1 MVTKVKWKQ
10 HMRLKRNDRV
20 VVQLVSKRHNM
31 DRVVVQLISKRH
43 NMERRLKDLTKA
55 STILA
60 LRIRLLLMGEGM
72 L

>member
-1 MVTKVKWKQ
+1 
-10 HMRLKRNDRV
+10 MRLKRNDRV

-31 DRVVVQLISKRH
+31 
-43 NMERRLKDLTKA
+43 ERRLQDLTKA

>member
-1 MVTKVKWKQ
+1 MK
-10 HMRLKRNDRV
+10 LKRNDRI

-31 DRVVVQLISKRH
+31 
-43 NMERRLKDLTKA
+43 ERRLQDSTKA

-72 L
+72 LWPE

>member
-10 HMRLKRNDRV
+10 HMKLKRNDRI

-31 DRVVVQLISKRH
+31 
-43 NMERRLKDLTKA
+43 ERRLQDSTKA

-72 L
+72 LWPE